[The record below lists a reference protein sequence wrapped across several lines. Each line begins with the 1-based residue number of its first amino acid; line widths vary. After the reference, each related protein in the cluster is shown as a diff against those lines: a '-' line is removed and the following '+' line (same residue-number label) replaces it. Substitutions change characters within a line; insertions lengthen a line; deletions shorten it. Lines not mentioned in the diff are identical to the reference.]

1 MKKILNKLVVLL
13 SCILLISSCHSE
25 EMRMKETGK
34 GEVSLA
40 KFAISVEV
48 EIGDIEFSRASDIDV
63 SNYIITIKDAK
74 GEEVGHWIYDEMPE
88 IISLAVGNYTV
99 EAASSSQPTTGID
112 NPYYKGEQEFTIE
125 ANKLTEVETIVC
137 QLANIC
143 VTFDFTDEFAELIED
158 DFEAVLKIGDNSV
171 TMTKDDVENERKAYL
186 PAVSENNSL
195 DITWK
200 GTLDGE
206 AKEGTMRQDNI
217 QAGEMHTVNFNLDK
231 VDEVYP
237 FGLKVSI
244 QIDETISR
252 VDDMLVVNPGTEPP
266 LEDFPAEDGGEDEG
280 TGGGGTTSD
289 APTIVGTSFK
299 GSPFDID
306 NDVLEIKEGEV
317 VTLKVTL
324 SSSVGIGHVYVT
336 IDSETLTPDVLQSV
350 GLTSSFDLVEP
361 GQYESALNGLGFPV
375 ADEVKGKKTVLF
387 DITNFT
393 SLMGIYGEAN
403 HNFILRVSD
412 TNGNSTT
419 KTLKVKSVL

>member
-1 MKKILNKLVVLL
+1 MKNILFTLTALMALL
-13 SCILLISSCHSE
+13 FSSCHSE

-40 KFAISVEV
+40 KFTLSVEV
-48 EIGDIEFSRASDIDV
+48 EIGNIEFSRASDIDV
-63 SNYIITIKDAK
+63 SNYIVTIKDAK
-74 GEEVGHWIYDEMPE
+74 GEEVGHWIYGEMPE

-112 NPYYKGEQEFTIE
+112 KPYYKGEQEFTIE
-125 ANKLTEVETIVC
+125 ANKLTEVETIEC
-137 QLANIC
+137 KLANIC
-143 VTFDFTDEFAELIED
+143 VTFDFTDEFAKLIED
-158 DFEAVLKIGDNSV
+158 DFEAVFKIGDNSV
-171 TMTKDDVENERKAYL
+171 KMTKADEGKKAYL
-186 PAVSENNSL
+186 PAVSEKNSL

-217 QAGEMHTVNFNLDK
+217 QVGEMHTVSFNLDK

-252 VDDMLVVNPGTEPP
+252 VDDKLVVNPGTEPP

-280 TGGGGTTSD
+280 TGGGTTPD

-306 NDVLEIKEGEV
+306 NDVLEIKKGETA
-317 VTLKVTL
+317 TLKVTL

-336 IDSETLTPDVLQSV
+336 IDSETLTPDILGEV
-350 GLTSSFDLVEP
+350 GLSSSFDLAEP
-361 GQYESALNGLGFPV
+361 GQYEEGLKGLGLPV
-375 ADEVKGKKTVLF
+375 SDEVKGKKTVVF
-387 DITNFT
+387 DITEFT
-393 SLMGIYGEAN
+393 KLLGAYGTAN
-403 HNFILRVSD
+403 HKFILQVKD
-412 TNGNSTT
+412 INGNSTT
-419 KTLKVKSVL
+419 KTLKVKSI

>member
-1 MKKILNKLVVLL
+1 MKSLL
-13 SCILLISSCHSE
+13 FTLTALMALLFSSCHSE

>member
-1 MKKILNKLVVLL
+1 MKNILFTLTALMALL
-13 SCILLISSCHSE
+13 FSSCHSE
-25 EMRMKETGK
+25 EMRMKETGI

-40 KFAISVEV
+40 KFTLSVEV
-48 EIGDIEFSRASDIDV
+48 EIGDIEFSRASDIDI
-63 SNYIITIKDAK
+63 SKYIITIKDTK
-74 GEEVGHWIYDEMPE
+74 GEEVGHWIYGEMPE

-99 EAASSSQPTTGID
+99 EAASSLQPTTGI
-112 NPYYKGEQEFTIE
+112 NMPYYYGEENFTIE

-158 DFEAVLKIGDNSV
+158 DFEAVFKIGDNSV
-171 TMTKDDVENERKAYL
+171 TMTKADEGKKAYL

-206 AKEGTMRQDNI
+206 ATEGTMRQDNI
-217 QAGEMHTVNFNLDK
+217 QVGEMHTVSFNLDK

-252 VDDMLVVNPGTEPP
+252 VDDKLVVNPGTEPP

-280 TGGGGTTSD
+280 TGGGTTPD
-289 APTIVGTSFK
+289 APTIVGTDFK

-336 IDSETLTPDVLQSV
+336 IDSETLTPDVLQGV

-361 GQYESALNGLGFPV
+361 GQYESALKGLGFPV
-375 ADEVKGKKTVLF
+375 SDEVKGKKTILF
-387 DITNFT
+387 DITKFT
-393 SLMGIYGEAN
+393 EMLGIYGEAN

-419 KTLKVKSVL
+419 KTLKVKSI

>member
-1 MKKILNKLVVLL
+1 MKNILFTLTAIMALL
-13 SCILLISSCHSE
+13 LSSCHSE
-25 EMRMKETGK
+25 EMRMKETEK

-40 KFAISVEV
+40 KFTISVEL
-48 EIGDIEFSRASDIDV
+48 EIGNIEFSRASDIDV
-63 SNYIITIKDAK
+63 SKYIITIKDAK
-74 GEEVGHWIYDEMPE
+74 GEEVGNWIYGEMPE

-99 EAASSSQPTTGID
+99 EAASSSQPTTGI
-112 NPYYKGEQEFTIE
+112 NMPYYKGEQEFTIE
-125 ANKLTEVETIVC
+125 ANKLTEVETIEC
-137 QLANIC
+137 HLANIC
-143 VTFDFTDEFAELIED
+143 VKFEFEEEFAELIED

-171 TMTKDDVENERKAYL
+171 TMTKADEGKKAYL

-206 AKEGTMRQDNI
+206 AKEGIMRQDNI
-217 QAGEMHTVNFNLDK
+217 QVGEMHTVNFNLDK

-306 NDVLEIKEGEV
+306 NDVLEIKEDEV

-336 IDSETLTPDVLQSV
+336 IDSETLTSDILGEV
-350 GLTSSFDLVEP
+350 GLSSSFDLAEP
-361 GQYESALNGLGFPV
+361 GQYEEGLKTLGLPV
-375 ADEVKGKKTVLF
+375 SDEVKDKKNVVF
-387 DITNFT
+387 DITEFT
-393 SLMGIYGEAN
+393 KLLGAYGTAN
-403 HNFILRVSD
+403 HKFILQVKD

-419 KTLKVKSVL
+419 KTLKVKSI

>member
-1 MKKILNKLVVLL
+1 MKNILFTLTAIMALL
-13 SCILLISSCHSE
+13 FSSCHSE

-40 KFAISVEV
+40 KFTISVEL
-48 EIGDIEFSRASDIDV
+48 EIGNIEFSRADDV
-63 SNYIITIKDAK
+63 VISNFLITIKDAK
-74 GEEVGHWIYDEMPE
+74 GEEVGHWIYGEMPE

-125 ANKLTEVETIVC
+125 ANKLTEVETIEC
-137 QLANIC
+137 KLANIC
-143 VTFDFTDEFAELIED
+143 VAFVFTDEFAELIED

-186 PAVSENNSL
+186 PAVSEKNSL

-206 AKEGTMRQDNI
+206 AKEGTMRQDDI
-217 QAGEMHTVNFNLDK
+217 KIGEMHTVNFNLDK
-231 VDEVYP
+231 VDDVYP

-252 VDDMLVVNPGTEPP
+252 VDDKLVVNPGTEPP

-280 TGGGGTTSD
+280 TGGGSSTD

-306 NDVLEIKEGEV
+306 NDVLEVKKGETA
-317 VTLKVTL
+317 TLKVTL

-336 IDSETLTPDVLQSV
+336 IDSETLTSDILGEV
-350 GLTSSFDLVEP
+350 GLSSSFDLAEP
-361 GQYESALNGLGFPV
+361 GQYEEGLKTLGLPV
-375 ADEVKGKKTVLF
+375 SDEVKDKKNVVF
-387 DITNFT
+387 DITEFT
-393 SLMGIYGEAN
+393 KLLGAYGTAN
-403 HNFILRVSD
+403 HKFILQVKD
-412 TNGNSTT
+412 INGNSTT
-419 KTLKVKSVL
+419 KTLKVKSI

>member
-1 MKKILNKLVVLL
+1 MKSLL
-13 SCILLISSCHSE
+13 FTLTALMALLFSSCHSE

-158 DFEAVLKIGDNSV
+158 DFEAVFKIGDNSV
-171 TMTKDDVENERKAYL
+171 TMTKADEGKKAYL

-206 AKEGTMRQDNI
+206 ATEGTMRQDNI
-217 QAGEMHTVNFNLDK
+217 QVGEMHTVSFNLDK

-252 VDDMLVVNPGTEPP
+252 VDDKLVVNPGTEPP

-280 TGGGGTTSD
+280 TGGGTTPD

-306 NDVLEIKEGEV
+306 NDVLEIKEGETA
-317 VTLKVTL
+317 TLKVTL
-324 SSSVGIGHVYVT
+324 NSSVGIGHVYVT

-361 GQYESALNGLGFPV
+361 GQYESALKDLGFPV
-375 ADEVKGKKTVLF
+375 GDEVKGKKTVLF
-387 DITNFT
+387 DITKFT
-393 SLMGIYGEAN
+393 ALLGIYGKAN

-412 TNGNSTT
+412 TNSNSTT
-419 KTLKVKSVL
+419 KTLKVKSI

>member
-1 MKKILNKLVVLL
+1 MKNILFTLTALMALL
-13 SCILLISSCHSE
+13 LSSCHSE

-40 KFAISVEV
+40 KFTLSVEV

-63 SNYIITIKDAK
+63 SKYIITIKDAK
-74 GEEVGHWIYDEMPE
+74 GEEVGNWIYGEMPE

-112 NPYYKGEQEFTIE
+112 MPYYYGEESFTIE

-143 VTFDFTDEFAELIED
+143 VAFVFTDEFAELIED

-171 TMTKDDVENERKAYL
+171 TMTKDDVDNKRKAYL

-231 VDEVYP
+231 VVDVYP

-280 TGGGGTTSD
+280 TGGGSSTD

-306 NDVLEIKEGEV
+306 NDVLEIKERETA
-317 VTLKVTL
+317 TLKVTL
-324 SSSVGIGHVYVT
+324 NSSVGIGHVYVT
-336 IDSETLTPDVLQSV
+336 IDSETLTPGVLQGV

-361 GQYESALNGLGFPV
+361 GQYESALKGLGFPV
-375 ADEVKGKKTVLF
+375 SDEVKGKKTILF
-387 DITNFT
+387 DITKFT
-393 SLMGIYGEAN
+393 ELLGIYGEAN

>member
-1 MKKILNKLVVLL
+1 MKNILFTLTAIMALL
-13 SCILLISSCHSE
+13 LSSCHSE
-25 EMRMKETGK
+25 EMRMKETEK

-40 KFAISVEV
+40 KFTISVEL
-48 EIGDIEFSRASDIDV
+48 EIGNIEFSRASDIDV
-63 SNYIITIKDAK
+63 SKYIITIKDAK
-74 GEEVGHWIYDEMPE
+74 GEEVGNWIYGEMPE
-88 IISLAVGNYTV
+88 IISLAVGNYIV
-99 EAASSSQPTTGID
+99 EAASSSQPTTGI
-112 NPYYKGEQEFTIE
+112 NMPYYKGEQEFTIE
-125 ANKLTEVETIVC
+125 ANKLTEVETIEC
-137 QLANIC
+137 HLANIC
-143 VTFDFTDEFAELIED
+143 VKFEFEEEFAELIED

-306 NDVLEIKEGEV
+306 NDVLEIKEDEV

-336 IDSETLTPDVLQSV
+336 IDSETLTSDILGEV
-350 GLTSSFDLVEP
+350 GLSSSFDLAEP
-361 GQYESALNGLGFPV
+361 GQYEEGLKTLGLPV
-375 ADEVKGKKTVLF
+375 SDEVKDKKNVVF
-387 DITNFT
+387 DITEFT
-393 SLMGIYGEAN
+393 KLLGAYGTAN
-403 HNFILRVSD
+403 HKFILQVKD

-419 KTLKVKSVL
+419 KTLKVKSI

>member
-1 MKKILNKLVVLL
+1 
-13 SCILLISSCHSE
+13 
-25 EMRMKETGK
+25 MRMKETGK

-40 KFAISVEV
+40 KFTISVEV

-63 SNYIITIKDAK
+63 SKYIITIKDAK
-74 GEEVGHWIYDEMPE
+74 GEEVGHWIYGEMPE

-112 NPYYKGEQEFTIE
+112 MPYYKGEQEFTIE
-125 ANKLTEVETIVC
+125 ANKLTEVETIEC
-137 QLANIC
+137 HLANIC
-143 VTFDFTDEFAELIED
+143 VKLEFEKEFAELIED
-158 DFEAVLKIGDNSV
+158 DFQAVLKIGDNSV

-186 PAVSENNSL
+186 PAVSEKNSL

-206 AKEGTMRQDNI
+206 AKEGTMRQDDI
-217 QAGEMHTVNFNLDK
+217 KIGEMHTVNFNLDK
-231 VDEVYP
+231 VDDVYP

-252 VDDMLVVNPGTEPP
+252 VDDKLVVNPGTEPP

-280 TGGGGTTSD
+280 TGGGSSTD

-306 NDVLEIKEGEV
+306 NDVLEIKEGETA
-317 VTLKVTL
+317 TLKVTL

-336 IDSETLTPDVLQSV
+336 IDSETLTPDILEGVNLS
-350 GLTSSFDLVEP
+350 TSFDLVEP
-361 GQYESALNGLGFPV
+361 GQYESALKGLGFPV
-375 ADEVKGKKTVLF
+375 SDEVKGKKTVLF
-387 DITNFT
+387 DITEFT
-393 SLMGIYGEAN
+393 SMLGTFGTAN
-403 HNFILRVSD
+403 HKFILQVKD
-412 TNGNSTT
+412 INGNSTT
-419 KTLKVKSVL
+419 KTLKVKSI

>member
-1 MKKILNKLVVLL
+1 MKNILFTLTALMALL
-13 SCILLISSCHSE
+13 FSSCHSE

-40 KFAISVEV
+40 KFTLSVEV

-63 SNYIITIKDAK
+63 SKYIITIKDAK

-112 NPYYKGEQEFTIE
+112 KPYYKGEQEFTIE

-158 DFEAVLKIGDNSV
+158 DFEAVFKIGDNSV
-171 TMTKDDVENERKAYL
+171 TMTKADEGKKAYL

-206 AKEGTMRQDNI
+206 ATEGTMRQDNI
-217 QAGEMHTVNFNLDK
+217 QVGEMHTVSFNLDK

-252 VDDMLVVNPGTEPP
+252 VDDKLVVNPGTEPP

-280 TGGGGTTSD
+280 TGGGTTPD
-289 APTIVGTSFK
+289 APTIVGTDFK

-306 NDVLEIKEGEV
+306 NDVLEISKGESP
-317 VTLKVTL
+317 TLKVTL
-324 SSSVGIGHVYVT
+324 AAEAGISNVIVEIKSEILNEDALAGIGLP
-336 IDSETLTPDVLQSV
+336 SK
-350 GLTSSFDLVEP
+350 FDLAEP
-361 GQYESALNGLGFPV
+361 GDAEEAIKGLGLPV
-375 ADEVKGKKTVLF
+375 SGQVKGKKTVIF
-387 DITNFT
+387 DISTFT
-393 SLMGIYGEAN
+393 GMLSNLGAGN
-403 HNFILRVSD
+403 HSFNLNVVD
-412 TNGNSTT
+412 NNSKSTK
-419 KTLKVKSVL
+419 KTLRIKTI

>member
-1 MKKILNKLVVLL
+1 MKNILFTLTALMALL
-13 SCILLISSCHSE
+13 LSSCHSE

-40 KFAISVEV
+40 KFTLSVEV

-63 SNYIITIKDAK
+63 SKYIITIKDAK
-74 GEEVGHWIYDEMPE
+74 GEEVGNWIYGEMPE

-99 EAASSSQPTTGID
+99 EAASSSQPTTGI
-112 NPYYKGEQEFTIE
+112 NMPYYYGEENFTIE

-137 QLANIC
+137 HLANIC
-143 VTFDFTDEFAELIED
+143 VKFEFEEEFAELIED

-217 QAGEMHTVNFNLDK
+217 QVGEMHTVNFNLDK
-231 VDEVYP
+231 VDDVYP

-252 VDDMLVVNPGTEPP
+252 VDDKLVVNPGTEPP

-280 TGGGGTTSD
+280 TGGGSSTD

-306 NDVLEIKEGEV
+306 NDVLEIKERETA
-317 VTLKVTL
+317 TLKVTL
-324 SSSVGIGHVYVT
+324 NSSVGIGHVYVT

-361 GQYESALNGLGFPV
+361 GQYESALKELGFPV
-375 ADEVKGKKTVLF
+375 SDEVKGKKTILF
-387 DITNFT
+387 DITKFT
-393 SLMGIYGEAN
+393 ELLGIYGEAN

>member
-1 MKKILNKLVVLL
+1 MKNILFTLTAIMALL
-13 SCILLISSCHSE
+13 LSSCHSE
-25 EMRMKETGK
+25 EMRMKETEK

-40 KFAISVEV
+40 KFTISVEL
-48 EIGDIEFSRASDIDV
+48 EIGNIEFSRASDIDV
-63 SNYIITIKDAK
+63 SKYIITIKDAK
-74 GEEVGHWIYDEMPE
+74 GEEVGNWIYGEMPE
-88 IISLAVGNYTV
+88 IISLAVGNYIV
-99 EAASSSQPTTGID
+99 EAASSSQPTTGI
-112 NPYYKGEQEFTIE
+112 NMPYYKGEQEFTIE
-125 ANKLTEVETIVC
+125 ANKLTEVETIEC
-137 QLANIC
+137 HLANIC
-143 VTFDFTDEFAELIED
+143 VKFEFEEEFAELIED

-306 NDVLEIKEGEV
+306 NDVLEIKERETA
-317 VTLKVTL
+317 TLKVTL
-324 SSSVGIGHVYVT
+324 NSSVGIGHVYVT
-336 IDSETLTPDVLQSV
+336 IDSETLTPGVLQGV

-361 GQYESALNGLGFPV
+361 GQYESALKGLGFPV
-375 ADEVKGKKTVLF
+375 SDEVKGKKTILF
-387 DITNFT
+387 DITKFT
-393 SLMGIYGEAN
+393 ELLGIYGEAN

>member
-1 MKKILNKLVVLL
+1 MKNILFTLTAIMALL
-13 SCILLISSCHSE
+13 LSSCHSE
-25 EMRMKETGK
+25 EMRMKETEK

-40 KFAISVEV
+40 KFTISVEL
-48 EIGDIEFSRASDIDV
+48 EIGNIEFSRASDIDV
-63 SNYIITIKDAK
+63 SKYIITIKDAK
-74 GEEVGHWIYDEMPE
+74 GEEVGNWIYGEMPE
-88 IISLAVGNYTV
+88 IISLAVGNYIV
-99 EAASSSQPTTGID
+99 EAASSSQPTTGI
-112 NPYYKGEQEFTIE
+112 NMPYYKGEQEFTIE
-125 ANKLTEVETIVC
+125 ANKLTEVETIEC
-137 QLANIC
+137 HLANIC
-143 VTFDFTDEFAELIED
+143 VKFEFEEEFAELIED

-419 KTLKVKSVL
+419 KTLKVKSIL

>member
-1 MKKILNKLVVLL
+1 MKNILFTLTVLMA
-13 SCILLISSCHSE
+13 LLLSSCHSE

-40 KFAISVEV
+40 KFTISVEL
-48 EIGDIEFSRASDIDV
+48 EIGDIEFSRADDVDV
-63 SNYIITIKDAK
+63 SNFIITIKDAK
-74 GEEVGHWIYDEMPE
+74 GEEVGNWIYGEMPE
-88 IISLAVGNYTV
+88 IISLAVGDYTV

-125 ANKLTEVETIVC
+125 ANKLTEVETIEC
-137 QLANIC
+137 KLANIC
-143 VTFDFTDEFAELIED
+143 VTFDFTDEFAKLIED
-158 DFEAVLKIGDNSV
+158 DFEAVFKIGENSV
-171 TMTKDDVENERKAYL
+171 KMTKADEGKKAYL

-206 AKEGTMRQDNI
+206 AKEGTMRQDDI
-217 QAGEMHTVNFNLDK
+217 KIGEMHTVNFNLDK
-231 VDEVYP
+231 VEDTYP

-252 VDDMLVVNPGTEPP
+252 VDDKLVVNPGTEPP

-280 TGGGGTTSD
+280 TGGGSSTD

-336 IDSETLTPDVLQSV
+336 IDSETLTPDVLQGV

-361 GQYESALNGLGFPV
+361 GQYESALKGLGFPV
-375 ADEVKGKKTVLF
+375 SDEVKGKKTILF
-387 DITNFT
+387 DITKFT
-393 SLMGIYGEAN
+393 EMLGIYGEAN

-419 KTLKVKSVL
+419 KTLKVKSI

>member
-1 MKKILNKLVVLL
+1 MKNILFTLTALMALL
-13 SCILLISSCHSE
+13 LSSCHSE

-40 KFAISVEV
+40 KFTLSVEV

-63 SNYIITIKDAK
+63 SKYIITIKDAK
-74 GEEVGHWIYDEMPE
+74 GEEVGNWIYGEMPE

-112 NPYYKGEQEFTIE
+112 MPYYYGEESFTIE

-143 VTFDFTDEFAELIED
+143 VAFVFTDEFAELIED

-171 TMTKDDVENERKAYL
+171 TMTKDDVDNKRKAYL

-231 VDEVYP
+231 VVDVYP

-280 TGGGGTTSD
+280 TGGGSSTD
-289 APTIVGTSFK
+289 APTIVGTDFK

-306 NDVLEIKEGEV
+306 NDVLEISKGESP
-317 VTLKVTL
+317 TLKVTL
-324 SSSVGIGHVYVT
+324 AAEAGISNVIVEIKSEILNEDELAGIGLP
-336 IDSETLTPDVLQSV
+336 SK
-350 GLTSSFDLVEP
+350 FDLAEP
-361 GQYESALNGLGFPV
+361 GDAEEIIKGLGLPV
-375 ADEVKGKKTVLF
+375 SDQVKGKKTVIF
-387 DITNFT
+387 DISTFT
-393 SLMGIYGEAN
+393 GMLSNLGAGN
-403 HNFILRVSD
+403 HSFNLNVVD
-412 TNGNSTT
+412 NNSKSTK
-419 KTLKVKSVL
+419 KTLRIKTI

>member
-1 MKKILNKLVVLL
+1 MKNILFTLTALMALL
-13 SCILLISSCHSE
+13 FSSCHSE

-40 KFAISVEV
+40 KFTISVEL
-48 EIGDIEFSRASDIDV
+48 EIGDIEFSRADDVDV
-63 SNYIITIKDAK
+63 SNFIITIKDAK
-74 GEEVGHWIYDEMPE
+74 GEEVGNWIYGEMPE

-112 NPYYKGEQEFTIE
+112 MPYYYGEENFTIE

-143 VTFDFTDEFAELIED
+143 VTFNFTDEFAELIED
-158 DFEAVLKIGDNSV
+158 DFEAVFKIGDNSV
-171 TMTKDDVENERKAYL
+171 TMTKADEGKKAYL

-206 AKEGTMRQDNI
+206 AKEGTMRQDDI
-217 QAGEMHTVNFNLDK
+217 KIGEMHTVNFNLDK
-231 VDEVYP
+231 VDDVYP

-252 VDDMLVVNPGTEPP
+252 VDDKLVVNPGTEPP

-280 TGGGGTTSD
+280 TGGGSSTD

-306 NDVLEIKEGEV
+306 NDVLEIKEGETA
-317 VTLKVTL
+317 TLKVTL

-336 IDSETLTPDVLQSV
+336 IDSETLTPDILEGVNLS
-350 GLTSSFDLVEP
+350 TSFDLVEP
-361 GQYESALNGLGFPV
+361 GQYESALKGLGFPV
-375 ADEVKGKKTVLF
+375 SDEVKGKKTVLF
-387 DITNFT
+387 DITEFT
-393 SLMGIYGEAN
+393 SMLGTFGTAN
-403 HNFILRVSD
+403 HKFILQVKD
-412 TNGNSTT
+412 INGNSTT
-419 KTLKVKSVL
+419 KTLKVKSI

>member
-1 MKKILNKLVVLL
+1 MKNILFTLTALMALL
-13 SCILLISSCHSE
+13 FSSCHSE

-40 KFAISVEV
+40 KFTISVEL
-48 EIGDIEFSRASDIDV
+48 EIGNIEFSRASDIDV
-63 SNYIITIKDAK
+63 SKYIITIKDAK
-74 GEEVGHWIYDEMPE
+74 GEEVGNWIYGEMPE

-99 EAASSSQPTTGID
+99 EAASSSQPTTGI
-112 NPYYKGEQEFTIE
+112 NKPYYKGEQEFTIE
-125 ANKLTEVETIVC
+125 ANKLTEVETIEC
-137 QLANIC
+137 KLANIC
-143 VTFDFTDEFAELIED
+143 VTFDFTDEFAKLIED
-158 DFEAVLKIGDNSV
+158 DFEAVFKIGDNSV
-171 TMTKDDVENERKAYL
+171 KMTKADEGKKAYL

-206 AKEGTMRQDNI
+206 AKEGIMRQDNI
-217 QAGEMHTVNFNLDK
+217 QVGEMHTVNFNLDK

-361 GQYESALNGLGFPV
+361 GQYESALNELGFPV

-419 KTLKVKSVL
+419 KTLKVKSI

>member
-1 MKKILNKLVVLL
+1 MKNILFTLTALMALL
-13 SCILLISSCHSE
+13 FSSCHSE

-40 KFAISVEV
+40 KFTLSVEV

-63 SNYIITIKDAK
+63 SKYIITIKDAK
-74 GEEVGHWIYDEMPE
+74 GEEVGHWIYGEMPE

-137 QLANIC
+137 RLANIC

-158 DFEAVLKIGDNSV
+158 DFEAVFKIGDNSV
-171 TMTKDDVENERKAYL
+171 TMTKADEGKKAYL

-206 AKEGTMRQDNI
+206 AKEGIMRQDNI
-217 QAGEMHTVNFNLDK
+217 QVGEMHTVNFNLDK
-231 VDEVYP
+231 VDDVYP

-252 VDDMLVVNPGTEPP
+252 VDDKLVVNPGTEPP

-280 TGGGGTTSD
+280 TGGGSSTD

-306 NDVLEIKEGEV
+306 NDVLEIKEGETA
-317 VTLKVTL
+317 TLKVTL

-336 IDSETLTPDVLQSV
+336 IDSETLTPDILEGVNLS
-350 GLTSSFDLVEP
+350 TSFDLVEP
-361 GQYESALNGLGFPV
+361 GQYESALKGLGFPV
-375 ADEVKGKKTVLF
+375 SDEVKGKKTVLF
-387 DITNFT
+387 DITEFT
-393 SLMGIYGEAN
+393 SLLGTFGTAN
-403 HNFILRVSD
+403 HKFILQVKD
-412 TNGNSTT
+412 INGNSTT
-419 KTLKVKSVL
+419 KTLKVKSI

>member
-1 MKKILNKLVVLL
+1 MKNILFTLTALMALL
-13 SCILLISSCHSE
+13 FSSCHSE

-40 KFAISVEV
+40 KFTLSVEV

-63 SNYIITIKDAK
+63 SNYIVTIKDAK
-74 GEEVGHWIYDEMPE
+74 GEEVGNWIYGEMPE
-88 IISLAVGNYTV
+88 IISLAVGDYTV

-112 NPYYKGEQEFTIE
+112 MPYYKGEQEFTIE
-125 ANKLTEVETIVC
+125 ANKLTEVETIEC
-137 QLANIC
+137 KLANIC
-143 VTFDFTDEFAELIED
+143 VTFDFTDEFAKLIED
-158 DFEAVLKIGDNSV
+158 DFEAIFKIGDNSV
-171 TMTKDDVENERKAYL
+171 TMTKADEGKKAYL

-206 AKEGTMRQDNI
+206 ATEGTMRQDNI
-217 QAGEMHTVNFNLDK
+217 HVGEMHTVNFNLDK
-231 VDEVYP
+231 VDDVYP

-280 TGGGGTTSD
+280 TGGGTTSD

-306 NDVLEIKEGEV
+306 NDVLEIKEGETA
-317 VTLKVTL
+317 TLKVTL

-336 IDSETLTPDVLQSV
+336 IDSETLTPDILEGVNLS
-350 GLTSSFDLVEP
+350 TSFDLVEP
-361 GQYESALNGLGFPV
+361 GQYESALKGLGFPV
-375 ADEVKGKKTVLF
+375 SDEVKGKKTVLF
-387 DITNFT
+387 DITEFT
-393 SLMGIYGEAN
+393 SMLGTFGTAN
-403 HNFILRVSD
+403 HKFILQVKD
-412 TNGNSTT
+412 INGNSTT
-419 KTLKVKSVL
+419 KTLKVKSI

>member
-1 MKKILNKLVVLL
+1 MKNILFTLTALMALL
-13 SCILLISSCHSE
+13 FSSCHSE

-40 KFAISVEV
+40 KFTLSVEV

-63 SNYIITIKDAK
+63 SNYIVTIKDAK
-74 GEEVGHWIYDEMPE
+74 GEEVGNWIYSEMPE

-112 NPYYKGEQEFTIE
+112 MPYYYGEESFTIE

-158 DFEAVLKIGDNSV
+158 DFEAVFKIGDNSV
-171 TMTKDDVENERKAYL
+171 TMTKADEGKKAYL

-206 AKEGTMRQDNI
+206 AKEGTMRQDDI
-217 QAGEMHTVNFNLDK
+217 KIGEMHTVNFNLDK
-231 VDEVYP
+231 VEDTYP

-280 TGGGGTTSD
+280 TGGGTTPD

-306 NDVLEIKEGEV
+306 NDVLEIKEGETA
-317 VTLKVTL
+317 TLKVTL
-324 SSSVGIGHVYVT
+324 NSSVGIGHVYVT

-361 GQYESALNGLGFPV
+361 GQYESALKDLGFPV
-375 ADEVKGKKTVLF
+375 GDEVKGKKTVLF
-387 DITNFT
+387 DITKFT
-393 SLMGIYGEAN
+393 ALLGIYGKAN

-419 KTLKVKSVL
+419 KTLKVKSI

>member
-1 MKKILNKLVVLL
+1 MNNMKIISKIMTMIMVCVLL
-13 SCILLISSCHSE
+13 ITSCHSE

-40 KFAISVEV
+40 KFTLSVEV

-63 SNYIITIKDAK
+63 SKYIITIKDAK
-74 GEEVGHWIYDEMPE
+74 GEEVGNWIYGEMPE

-99 EAASSSQPTTGID
+99 EAASSSQPTTGI
-112 NPYYKGEQEFTIE
+112 NMPYYYGEQEFTIE
-125 ANKLTEVETIVC
+125 ANKLTEVETIEC
-137 QLANIC
+137 KLANIC
-143 VTFDFTDEFAELIED
+143 VTFDFTDEFAKLIED
-158 DFEAVLKIGDNSV
+158 DFEAVFKIGDNSV
-171 TMTKDDVENERKAYL
+171 TMTKADEGKKAYL

-206 AKEGTMRQDNI
+206 AKEGIMRQDNI
-217 QAGEMHTVNFNLDK
+217 QVGEMHTVNFNLDK
-231 VDEVYP
+231 VDDVYP

-252 VDDMLVVNPGTEPP
+252 VDDKLVVNPGTEPP

-280 TGGGGTTSD
+280 TGGGSSTD

-306 NDVLEIKEGEV
+306 NDVLEIKEGETA
-317 VTLKVTL
+317 TLKVTL

-336 IDSETLTPDVLQSV
+336 IDSETLTPDILEGVNLS
-350 GLTSSFDLVEP
+350 TSFDLVEP
-361 GQYESALNGLGFPV
+361 GQYESALKGLGFPV
-375 ADEVKGKKTVLF
+375 SDEVKGKKTVLF
-387 DITNFT
+387 DITEFT
-393 SLMGIYGEAN
+393 SLLGTFGTAN
-403 HNFILRVSD
+403 HKFILQVKD
-412 TNGNSTT
+412 INGNSTT
-419 KTLKVKSVL
+419 KTLKVKSI

>member
-1 MKKILNKLVVLL
+1 MKNILFTLTALMALL
-13 SCILLISSCHSE
+13 FLSCHSE

-40 KFAISVEV
+40 KFTLSVEV

-63 SNYIITIKDAK
+63 SKYIITIKDAK
-74 GEEVGHWIYDEMPE
+74 GEEVGNWIYGEMPE

-112 NPYYKGEQEFTIE
+112 MPYYYGEESFTIE

-158 DFEAVLKIGDNSV
+158 DFEAVFKIGDNSV
-171 TMTKDDVENERKAYL
+171 KMTKADEGKKAYL

-206 AKEGTMRQDNI
+206 AKEGTMRQDDI
-217 QAGEMHTVNFNLDK
+217 KIGEMHTVNFNLDK
-231 VDEVYP
+231 VVDVYP

-280 TGGGGTTSD
+280 TGGGSSTD
-289 APTIVGTSFK
+289 APTIVGTDFK

-306 NDVLEIKEGEV
+306 NDVLEISKGESP
-317 VTLKVTL
+317 TLKVTL
-324 SSSVGIGHVYVT
+324 AAEAGISNVIVEIKSEILNEDELAGIGLP
-336 IDSETLTPDVLQSV
+336 SK
-350 GLTSSFDLVEP
+350 FDLAEP
-361 GQYESALNGLGFPV
+361 GDAEEIIKGLGLPV
-375 ADEVKGKKTVLF
+375 SDQVKGKKTVIF
-387 DITNFT
+387 DISTFT
-393 SLMGIYGEAN
+393 GMLSNLGAGN
-403 HNFILRVSD
+403 HSFNLNVVD
-412 TNGNSTT
+412 NNSKSTK
-419 KTLKVKSVL
+419 KTLRIKTI